1 MNLEPQLLQ
10 LEQTQLVRR
19 LAEPDLAY
27 AFKHVLIQ
35 EVAYESLLRQDR
47 KQLHRSVGITLE
59 NLFSDRLD
67 EFAALLAHHFVEG
80 EEPAKAFRYYRL
92 AGDAA
97 ASHFAHDEAI
107 LHYERARSILGD
119 LETDRDSVG
128 HVSLRLG
135 RERELVGDYGRA
147 QSVYQDLL
155 DRSIRAGDKRLELS
169 ALLASATLHS
179 TPTPFFDIEKGEA
192 ITQRALEISH
202 SLDDREAEAKVL
214 WLRML
219 LLGFGNQPAE
229 AVRVGEEAIALAR
242 SLGLKEQLAF
252 ALNDITS
259 LYAGEGK
266 VDMALSAADEARAL
280 WTDLGNLPMLTDIL
294 SNSTMIYGVMGESAR
309 ALALAEEA
317 YQISLSIENLW
328 GRSFSRMFI
337 GVVYLERGD
346 ISRGLSIMRESIE
359 YGERAGFIAPQV
371 FVRGWLGVAYA
382 ALGEV
387 DEGIALATLAGEKAA
402 VGLPTWGWG
411 PIVFLAEIFARTG
424 RADEAARLLEPIRA
438 EGAESDPSRSLV
450 FYPIPLT
457 RARVELAQGG
467 AQQAV
472 ETCRSLNEL
481 LIASRM
487 VAFRVETLHLWGQ
500 SLQAMGNSDAATQL
514 WQEALSIA
522 ERQQNRL
529 MGWEIHLDLSNSSS
543 VDPQQR
549 EVHRRAARETAQ
561 YLAAHITEEHLRESF
576 LQLPRVRQ
584 AVSAS

>member
-1 MNLEPQLLQ
+1 MNLEPQLRQ

-47 KQLHRSVGITLE
+47 KQLHRSVGTTLE
-59 NLFSDRLD
+59 TLFSDRLD
-67 EFAALLAHHFVEG
+67 EFAALLAHHFMEG

-128 HVSLRLG
+128 HVYRRLG
-135 RERELVGDYGRA
+135 RERELVGDYGKA

-155 DRSIRAGDKRLELS
+155 DRAFRAGDERLELS
-169 ALLASATLHS
+169 ALLASATIHS

-202 SLDDREAEAKVL
+202 TLNDREAEAKVL

-219 LLGFGNQPAE
+219 LLKFGNQPTE
-229 AVRVGEEAIALAR
+229 AVRVGEEAISLAR
-242 SLGLKEQLAF
+242 ALGLKEQLAF
-252 ALNDITS
+252 ALNDITG
-259 LYAGEGK
+259 LYTGEGK

-280 WTDLGNLPMLTDIL
+280 WTELGNLPMLTDIL
-294 SNSTMIYGVMGESAR
+294 GNSTLIYGVMGESDK

-337 GVVYLERGD
+337 GVIHIQRGH
-346 ISRGLSIMRESIE
+346 ISQGLSIMRESIE

-371 FVRGWLGVAYA
+371 YVRGWLGVAHA

-402 VGLPTWGWG
+402 VGLPTWGWVAT
-411 PIVFLAEIFARTG
+411 VFLADIFARTG
-424 RADEAARLLEPIRA
+424 NADEAARLLEPL
-438 EGAESDPSRSLV
+438 GADGIESDPVRRSRV

-457 RARVELAQGG
+457 RARVELAQGA
-467 AQQAV
+467 AQQAI
-472 ETCRSLNEL
+472 ETCRSLNEF

-487 VAFRVETLHLWGQ
+487 VSFRAETLHLWGLA
-500 SLQAMGNSDAATQL
+500 LQAVGDSDAATQR
-514 WQEALSIA
+514 WQEALSISDRH
-522 ERQQNRL
+522 ENRL

-543 VDPQQR
+543 ISPKQQ
-549 EVHRRAARETAQ
+549 EAHRRAARETAE
-561 YLAAHITEEHLRESF
+561 YLAAHITEERLRESF
-576 LQLPRVRQ
+576 LRLPRVRQ
-584 AVSAS
+584 AISD